1 MINLKEA
8 ALQLNRRNKM
18 TPRTLIALTLFYVV
32 LFSCSQTPTGRRQL
46 TLLPEDQ
53 LAKMGDQSFKQM
65 QQQQKVSNNQ
75 DLKRRIECI
84 SRRVVTSMNKD
95 NDFSEWEVKVFESDA
110 INAFAT
116 PGKNIGVYTGLINA
130 AQSNDQIAS
139 VIGHEVGHVLAS
151 HGNERISQSLIVQGG
166 LVAADIA
173 LDSGNSQKNQM
184 ILGAL
189 GLGAQL
195 GILLPYSRKHESEA
209 DQIGLDLMAKAGF
222 NPRAAVEFWQI
233 MQKQSKSQPPEWLST
248 HPAPTSRIKELE
260 KNMNKA
266 IKKYNTTKAKFRAC
280 PS

>member
-1 MINLKEA
+1 MA
-8 ALQLNRRNKM
+8 V
-18 TPRTLIALTLFYVV
+18 FVG
-32 LFSCSQTPTGRRQL
+32 CSQSPTGRRQL

-53 LAKMGDQSFKQM
+53 LAKMGDQSFQQM
-65 QQQQKVSNNQ
+65 QKQQKLS
-75 DLKRRIECI
+75 DDPALKRRIECI
-84 SRRVVTSMNKD
+84 AERIVSSMSKN
-95 NDFSEWEVKVFESDA
+95 NNFSEWDVKVFDSEA
-110 INAFAT
+110 VNAFAT

-173 LDSGNSQKNQM
+173 LDSGSPQKNQM

-209 DQIGLDLMAKAGF
+209 DKIGLDLMAEAGF
-222 NPRAAVEFWQI
+222 NPRAAVEFWEI
-233 MQKQSKSQPPEWLST
+233 MKNQSKSAPPEWLST
-248 HPAPTSRIKELE
+248 HPAPQSRIE
-260 KNMNKA
+260 KLRSNMKSALKTYNRNKGQF
-266 IKKYNTTKAKFRAC
+266 TKC